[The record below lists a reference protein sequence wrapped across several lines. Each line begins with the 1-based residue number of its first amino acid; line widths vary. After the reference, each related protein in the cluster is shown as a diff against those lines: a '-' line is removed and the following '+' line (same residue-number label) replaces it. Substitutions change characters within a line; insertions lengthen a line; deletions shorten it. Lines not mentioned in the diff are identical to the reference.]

1 MRTIAIINQ
10 KGGCGKT
17 TTAINLSALLSR
29 QGRRTLLI
37 DLDPQSHCAVGMGI
51 PEQRVDMDIGDA
63 MLAAGNKPID
73 SSRLLWKP
81 MRHLDL
87 APSRMRLA
95 GLEAPRG
102 MLSALPDKER
112 RVTEVINA
120 LGGGYDI
127 ICIDCAPSIGLLT
140 YNALVAADVVLIPVE
155 TSFFSLQG
163 ATRQV
168 NTVKTLARKLGIH
181 RPVWILPT
189 IHDDGNPV
197 ARDLLAEL
205 HRRFGERVIPVV
217 IRRDTHLRE
226 AASFGQAIVDY
237 APASSGCA
245 DYTRLAE
252 WVATHWQ
259 VHGQVEAAIAESMAS
274 LIETDNPGEPDTYE
288 PAQPAGAPGTAP
300 GTVPWTNATA
310 APASSV
316 GGEPKPL
323 SRAED
328 VARRAQMLRRIA
340 LGRQDVPVQAAPP
353 SQPVRSASEAPIA
366 ATSAL
371 GTTPSDNSHRAA
383 SSMPAV
389 PIVAINPATPRVLGV
404 QESNQGTLFVQP
416 ISVGSTVAVCG
427 TFNNWSPTQHAMRA
441 NPEAGVYEVCLRL
454 PPGKHHY
461 RILVDG
467 IWSADPYNDLC
478 EFNPFGEP
486 NSVVLVGQ
494 QSSAGGAATAPR
506 QASSNTQPNTQE
518 VGQS

>member
-17 TTAINLSALLSR
+17 TTAINLSALLAR

-73 SSRLLWKP
+73 SARLLWKP

-112 RVTEVINA
+112 RVSEVINS

-252 WVATHWQ
+252 WVITHWQ
-259 VHGQVEAAIAESMAS
+259 VHGQVDAAIAESMAS
-274 LIETDNPGEPDTYE
+274 LTEADAPAEPEGYE
-288 PAQPAGAPGTAP
+288 SPQAAAANGAAPQGAPWQQGQ
-300 GTVPWTNATA
+300 A
-310 APASSV
+310 APAASAV
-316 GGEPKPL
+316 GNEPKPL
-323 SRAED
+323 NRAED

-340 LGRQDVPVQAAPP
+340 LGRQDSPAQSPG
-353 SQPVRSASEAPIA
+353 EPIA
-366 ATSAL
+366 PAALSPL
-371 GTTPSDNSHRAA
+371 GTTTPADTAPRV
-383 SSMPAV
+383 PAV
-389 PIVAINPATPRVLGV
+389 AIVAANPATPRMLGAH
-404 QESNQGTLFVQP
+404 ETNQGTLFVQP
-416 ISVGSTVAVCG
+416 ISVGSNVAVCG
-427 TFNNWSPTQHAMRA
+427 TFNNWSPTQHTMRA
-441 NPEAGVYEVCLRL
+441 NHEAGVYEVCLRL

-467 IWSADPYNDLC
+467 VWSADPYNDIC

-494 QSSAGGAATAPR
+494 QSPVSGAGAIPRTSSPSAEG
-506 QASSNTQPNTQE
+506 
-518 VGQS
+518 VGQP